1 MKSDRIE
8 ILCGSLTLE
17 GLAAYPQGTGPFA
30 LIVIC
35 HPHSLYGGS
44 MYNHVIEA
52 VAQKAIQKGLA
63 SLRFNFRGVGR
74 SGGRFGD
81 GIGEQ
86 EDLRAVLSYAEDLKT
101 IDRKKSGS
109 VDIPSEVGW
118 LWPWPRKIRESPRSR
133 PSRPSSN
140 PPTFWTAID
149 DPNFSSREATMNGWT
164 LCVLRPRWR
173 VFPNRKNASFSQGW
187 TIFGSGRWRPWPIE
201 SFNSFWTISQKPHR
215 GIRRKGPR

>member
-101 IDRKKSGS
+101 IDRKKIGVCGYSFGSRVALAVAAEDPRIAAVAAISPFIEPPDLLDCYRRPKLFVSGS
-109 VDIPSEVGW
+109 DDEWVDPMRLKAKVEGLPEPKECIIFPGVDHFWLRALAPMADRVVQFFLDHFAKAPSGD
-118 LWPWPRKIRESPRSR
+118 SP
-133 PSRPSSN
+133 
-140 PPTFWTAID
+140 
-149 DPNFSSREATMNGWT
+149 
-164 LCVLRPRWR
+164 
-173 VFPNRKNASFSQGW
+173 
-187 TIFGSGRWRPWPIE
+187 
-201 SFNSFWTISQKPHR
+201 
-215 GIRRKGPR
+215 